1 MYSLF
6 YKIEVA
12 QIDNYKVV
20 ITILQRLYNNLTVT
34 NLNRCLVKSQ
44 FLIL

>member
-1 MYSLF
+1 MYSLI

-20 ITILQRLYNNLTVT
+20 YNNSTTTLQQCLT
-34 NLNRCLVKSQ
+34 KSQ